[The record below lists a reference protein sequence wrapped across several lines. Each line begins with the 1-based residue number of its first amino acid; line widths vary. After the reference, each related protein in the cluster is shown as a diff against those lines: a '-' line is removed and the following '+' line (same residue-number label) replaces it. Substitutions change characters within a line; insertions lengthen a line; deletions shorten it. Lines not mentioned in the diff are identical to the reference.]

1 MSACDS
7 LFSSELAAL
16 AQLDPALQPVMDA
29 AGPLPA
35 RAGRCDFEGLASTVV
50 SQLVSRQSAEAIFSR
65 LVRETGGLTPEAYL
79 AVGRGQGPRLGL
91 TAAKADT
98 LVRAAEAILAG
109 KLDLSTLA
117 HLETER
123 ALEALRS
130 IKGIGP
136 WTAEVHLLFNAGH
149 SDIFPAGDLALRL
162 SVASG
167 LGLAERPNPTALKA
181 RALAWAPYRSV
192 AARLFW
198 AYYGRVVRPG
208 VALLP

>member
-1 MSACDS
+1 MPAGHGH
-7 LFSSELAAL
+7 FSSELAAL
-16 AQLDPALQPVMDA
+16 ATLDPALRPVMEA

-35 RAGRCDFEGLASTVV
+35 RAGRPDFEGLASTVV

-65 LVRETGGLTPEAYL
+65 LVRETGMLTSETYL
-79 AVGRGQGPRLGL
+79 AIGRGQGPRLGL

-109 KLDLSTLA
+109 KLDLSALA
-117 HLETER
+117 SMQTDAAMDH
-123 ALEALRS
+123 LRS

-136 WTAEVHLLFNAGH
+136 WTAEVYLLFHAGH
-149 SDIFPAGDLALRL
+149 PDVFPSGDLALRVA
-162 SVASG
+162 VASG
-167 LGLAERPNPTALKA
+167 LGLAMRPEPAELRK
-181 RALAWAPYRSV
+181 RALLWAPYRSV